1 MPPSSGKRDDASRR
15 VFFFQAEDGIRDL
28 TVTGVQTCALPISDQ
43 SLYPSD
49 SVPALLRRINNAL
62 KRADEI
68 AHLKD
73 DHSIYWFAPLVA
85 DAEAGF
91 GGPLHAFEIMKN
103 MIDAGAAGGDFW
115 DPAPSGEKSGP
126 PRRKG
131 PLPPPEVLP
140 QPGGARRGAE

>member
-1 MPPSSGKRDDASRR
+1 MYP
-15 VFFFQAEDGIRDL
+15 
-28 TVTGVQTCALPISDQ
+28 DQ

-73 DHSIYWFAPLVA
+73 DQSTYWFAPLVA

-103 MIDAGAAGGDFW
+103 MIDAGAAGG
-115 DPAPSGEKSGP
+115 PLPGQPRPGEKRGRPCGGERGP
-126 PRRKG
+126 PSE
-131 PLPPPEVLP
+131 PLTQTLAAAPPPGQV
-140 QPGGARRGAE
+140 GG